1 MCTNKQKHILKYMQD
16 KLGIRAS
23 DAHML
28 SCRRTGMGISLSPL
42 LSLKFSLGPPTSCL
56 TPAHPPFLPPARG
69 LTAGAK
75 NERVE
80 GEREEGGPE

>member
-1 MCTNKQKHILKYMQD
+1 MPTCYQA
-16 KLGIRAS
+16 GVRAW
-23 DAHML
+23 AYHCLLFFL
-28 SCRRTGMGISLSPL
+28 SSFLSVLPPPASLQP
-42 LSLKFSLGPPTSCL
+42 SLPPSI
-56 TPAHPPFLPPARG
+56 PPARG